1 MTNNILK
8 NLAAITVAG
17 AFLSF
22 SLASLVLGFSVIIHL
37 TSGKTTG
44 QKTITSVVSA
54 QQ

>member
-8 NLAAITVAG
+8 NFAAVTVAG

-22 SLASLVLGFSVIIHL
+22 SLASLVLGFSLIVHL

-44 QKTITSVVSA
+44 QKTISSVVSA